1 MQQPANWIDPRQR
14 QQVCGTALEH
24 SDPSGL
30 LREDGQESYSR
41 SAATNDYYLLTRVI
55 EIFRPGLRVDKLSIE
70 IVETGNGGFE
80 RFVVVVVART
90 QDQEAR
96 CDTVCTIVC
105 VDVEAPF
112 LVVRRPACCDKPML
126 KLDVAINAVLFG

>member
-1 MQQPANWIDPRQR
+1 M
-14 QQVCGTALEH
+14 EH